1 MTFAMS
7 CYSESV
13 YELSQGFEVPMM
25 KAGGHLQVGPCGS
38 IPARGAS
45 AVQVGTAAS
54 GSYGIFR
61 EIVEGIR
68 GCIRRKGFRRVGEIT
83 GFAHRG

>member
-1 MTFAMS
+1 MRCRAT
-7 CYSESV
+7 
-13 YELSQGFEVPMM
+13 LSPSTNSPGVRSADDGGE
-25 KAGGHLQVGPCGS
+25 GHLQGDHAVQFLL
-38 IPARGAS
+38 AGAS

-54 GSYGIFR
+54 GNYGLFR

-68 GCIRRKGFRRVGEIT
+68 GCIRRKGSRRVGEIT